1 MAHPL
6 WRTLTLLVVLLCA
19 GCATTPT
26 PPASSGD
33 LQSRLLGTWV
43 LEKAAVPG
51 TPSGVGLRRKTFT
64 PGNWEMEQKNPTT
77 GAIVFRHGGTYRLT
91 GDIIESTTT
100 FADRSTANR
109 IGRVS
114 SAKIKIEGD
123 VYTQVGL
130 DNPFTETWRRVPS
143 SPLPR

>member
-1 MAHPL
+1 MAL
-6 WRTLTLLVVLLCA
+6 WRSLTLLVVLLCA

-26 PPASSGD
+26 PPAPSGD

-64 PGNWEMEQKNPTT
+64 LGNWEMEQKNPAT
-77 GAIVFRHGGTYRLT
+77 GAIVFRHGGTYRLN
-91 GDIIESTTT
+91 GDNIESTTT
-100 FADRSTANR
+100 FADSRTANR

-114 SAKIKIEGD
+114 SARIKIEGD

-130 DNPFTETWRRVPS
+130 DNPFAETWRRVTPPQ
-143 SPLPR
+143 SP